1 MKSRTL
7 YIAAMLLM
15 TTTALP
21 AQSTS
26 AQTKAKSSEKQGAA
40 AGNASRQSQGSA
52 SSGVTSEATI
62 GTPPTHIDKT
72 NNVPPASNPQ
82 NEGVNAV
89 NRKKSASTVQERPK
103 KKAPAANQF
112 VMLKSTPARK
122 KTGHK

>member
-103 KKAPAANQF
+103 KE
-112 VMLKSTPARK
+112 STSSQPVRNAEKHPGQK
-122 KTGHK
+122 KDRP